1 MNTSSVKNV
10 VLERD
15 APGLEA
21 LLNSS
26 DRPVLVDFW
35 APWCGPCKA
44 MAPALQE
51 TALAFEG
58 RVQVVKVNVD
68 EAPDLAARFQIQS
81 VPSLLLFH
89 RGQVVERAVGNRSRQ
104 DLERLLLGHLS

>member
-1 MNTSSVKNV
+1 MNAPSANNV
-10 VLERD
+10 VIEPD
-15 APGLEA
+15 ARGFEA
-21 LLNSS
+21 LLSGT

-51 TALAFEG
+51 IAAAFEG
-58 RVQVVKVNVD
+58 RLQVVKVNVD
-68 EAPDLAARFQIQS
+68 EAPELAARFQIQS

-89 RGQVVERAVGNRSRQ
+89 REQVVERAVGARSRR
-104 DLERLLLGHLS
+104 DLEHLVTPHLS